1 MNKLSNAI
9 DKTKK
14 QAIENGEVNQYGNPS
29 LQKGWNVENCAEVW
43 SVRQAIMNGAKF
55 DDLEYKCVF
64 KKDGRYASP
73 CENCLH
79 TFSELKNSGQE
90 DEWYVE

>member
-43 SVRQAIMNGAKF
+43 SVRQAIMNGADWNDIAF
-55 DDLEYKCVF
+55 KCIDV
-64 KKDGRYASP
+64 KYDIYWTP
-73 CENCLH
+73 CKNCEK
-79 TFSELKNSGQE
+79 TFAELLNLGGE
-90 DEWYVE
+90 